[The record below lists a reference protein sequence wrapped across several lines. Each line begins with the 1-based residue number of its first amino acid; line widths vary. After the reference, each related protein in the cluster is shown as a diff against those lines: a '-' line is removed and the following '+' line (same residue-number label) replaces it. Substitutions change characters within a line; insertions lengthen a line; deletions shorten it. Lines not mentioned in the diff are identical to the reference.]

1 MSLRLTPQR
10 PNRGTDAAAIRKWA
24 LIFLTAGV
32 IGQGLI
38 QNRLLNMDAI
48 SSAELLSGM
57 EADSTVMTLVTIA
70 LVCKVMETCAVPLFS
85 FLLVEGFL
93 RTASFEKYL
102 LRVGAMAI
110 LSEIPYN
117 LAMGGS
123 FFDLSTRNPAL
134 SLVICLVMLFFF
146 NRYEEKC
153 FKNIAMKALIF
164 VAAFLWCTMLRIDHG
179 VCVVVMVAFLW
190 YVRAKSNV
198 RAMFGFLG
206 SMVCT
211 MFNMYYI
218 ASGLACIMLHRYD
231 EERGGQNPAFN
242 YAYYPAL
249 LLIVGIAGSFLA

>member
-1 MSLRLTPQR
+1 MSERLPSRRAPRTS
-10 PNRGTDAAAIRKWA
+10 DAARLRKWA
-24 LIFLTAGV
+24 MIFLTAGV

-38 QNRLLNMDAI
+38 QNRLLDMDVISNM
-48 SSAELLSGM
+48 ELLANM
-57 EADSTVMTLVTIA
+57 QADSSVMTLVTIA
-70 LVCKVMETCAVPLFS
+70 LLCKIMETCAVPLFS

-93 RTASFEKYL
+93 RTASFGKYL
-102 LRVGAMAI
+102 LRVGAVAL

-117 LAMGGS
+117 LAMGGG
-123 FFDLSTRNPAL
+123 FFDLGSRNPAL
-134 SLVICLVMLFFF
+134 ALVICLVMLYFFS
-146 NRYEEKC
+146 RYTEKS

-164 VAAFLWCTMLRIDHG
+164 AAAFLWCAMLRIDHG

-190 YVRAKSNV
+190 YVREKSNV

-231 EERGGQNPAFN
+231 EERGDQNPVFN
-242 YAYYPAL
+242 YAFYPVL
-249 LLIVGIAGSFLA
+249 LLIVGIVGIFLA